1 MISPQQLVPP
11 NPLTTRAQL
20 VHLSYDRHHQR
31 LAYAANNSVIIRPV
45 DPTDATTVPT
55 QFTGHG
61 ANATTVAEFAP
72 LGNYIA
78 SGDVTGMVKIWDCA
92 VLSGPAAADRDPF
105 AQPTVKLEFPIIAGP
120 IRSIAWDADLARVIA
135 VGEGKDKFG
144 RCFTWDSGN
153 SVGEIMGHSGAVQ
166 AVSIRPQR
174 PYRAVAGGDD
184 KAVVFY
190 QGPPFKFDKTLR
202 GNHLN
207 TVRDVKFSPQG
218 TYFVSVGLDRA
229 IVVYDGKTGDVLST
243 KAQAHQGGIY
253 AVLWLSDDEF
263 ITASAD
269 GTLRQWKA
277 SALDSEPFTYV
288 VSLKPTVDEQQL
300 GVVVA
305 GDWIV
310 SVGFNGV
317 LLYFTVGDAEV
328 KHSVKGHQK
337 PLTTV
342 AVPTA
347 EAVVSGLND
356 GTVFQW
362 QRKQGV
368 IQPFPQ
374 PGPRHANYVVDL
386 IATKEGVQL
395 VGWDDK
401 LINGDHQA
409 TLPEQPKQAVYDAA
423 HDLVYVVGELL
434 ITTYLGSSS
443 EHKDKIALNYTALGL
458 ALVPNSQT
466 ILVLDATNNQVV
478 VYEGSQEKQRWEKLR
493 AAPVVVRVSPDGQY
507 AAVADSFGKYVVY
520 NVKDGLVVTLR
531 WAFHTARVYDAQWLP
546 DLKYVVS
553 VGLDCQVIVFSI
565 GRPAKLAK
573 YPLAHQ
579 TGVLGVAWT
588 DYDQGR
594 FVTVGM
600 DGVIK
605 QWQVDLKQFD

>member
-1 MISPQQLVPP
+1 M
-11 NPLTTRAQL
+11 
-20 VHLSYDRHHQR
+20 HLSYDKHHNR
-31 LAYAANNSVIIRPV
+31 LAYAANNSIIIRLA
-45 DPTDATTVPT
+45 DPTDATFVPV

-61 ANATTVAEFAP
+61 AHATTVALFAP

-78 SGDVTGMVKIWDCA
+78 SGDVTGIVKIWDCA
-92 VLSGPAAADRDPF
+92 VLSGPAAGDRDPY
-105 AQPTVKLEFPIIAGP
+105 AQPTVKSEFPIIAGP
-120 IRSIAWDADLARVIA
+120 IRAIAWDADLTRVVA

-144 RCFTWDSGN
+144 RCFTYDSGN

-207 TVRDVKFSPQG
+207 TVRDVLFSPQG

-229 IVVYDGKTGDVLST
+229 IVVYDGKTGDVIAT
-243 KAQAHQGGIY
+243 RQQAHNGGIF
-253 AVLWLSDDEF
+253 AILWINDDEF
-263 ITASAD
+263 VTASAD
-269 GTLRQWKA
+269 GTVRQWKA
-277 SALDSEPFTYV
+277 ASLDADPFTYV
-288 VSLKPTVDEQQL
+288 VSALPTVDQQQL

-317 LLYFTVGDAEV
+317 LLYFAIGDGEV
-328 KHSVKGHQK
+328 KHSVNGHQK
-337 PLTTV
+337 PLT
-342 AVPTA
+342 
-347 EAVVSGLND
+347 AVVSVSDGNEVISGLAD

-362 QRKQGV
+362 QRKLGV

-374 PGPRHANYVVDL
+374 PGPRHANYVVD
-386 IATKEGVQL
+386 IVATKTAVES
-395 VGWDDK
+395 VGWDDT
-401 LINGDHQA
+401 LVSGDNQVK
-409 TLPEQPKQAVYDAA
+409 LPEQPKQAVYDADT
-423 HDLVYVVGELL
+423 DLVYVVGESLV
-434 ITTYLGSSS
+434 TTYVGATQES
-443 EHKDKIALNYTALGL
+443 KDKLSLDYAALGI
-458 ALVPNSQT
+458 AVVPQST
-466 ILVLDATNNQVV
+466 TVLVLDATNHQVV
-478 VYEGSQEKQRWEKLR
+478 VYDNFQEKQRWDKLR
-493 AAPVVVRVSPDGQY
+493 AAPVVVRVSPDGRY

-520 NVKDGLVVTLR
+520 NVSDGLVVTSR

-546 DLKYVVS
+546 DLKYLVS

-579 TGVLGVAWT
+579 TAVLGVAWT
-588 DYDQGR
+588 DYDSGR

-605 QWQVDLKQFD
+605 QWQVDLKQFE